1 MANKKKENRGGG
13 KLTDDPPI
21 IVGGGGSVL
30 VFIKGTATPVTP
42 SPIEGYN
49 CFQLAEDIHVLRL
62 TDGITPRIRAIPV
75 APARFSTNFEG

>member
-1 MANKKKENRGGG
+1 MANKKKENLGRV

-21 IVGGGGSVL
+21 IIGGGGSVL
-30 VFIKGTATPVTP
+30 IFIKGTAMPVSP

-49 CFQLAEDIHVLRL
+49 CFRLAEDIHVLRL

-75 APARFSTNFEG
+75 APARFSSNFEV